1 MSALRGDSLRD
12 TSIGLVTS
20 DWEMGVVGDFVAAL
34 QAGVSV
40 NAIETDTGCAQDEV
54 GVLKTSAVLRGKFF
68 PEQHKVVVPEDVE
81 RVATSVVADRIIIS
95 RMNTPALV
103 GESGYVTADVPNLFL
118 PDRLWQTE
126 PSPRPHSQRWL
137 AYWLQHPSIRRL
149 IASGATGTS
158 NSMKNISKET
168 VLSLA
173 IPRTPLPEQQ
183 KIAAILTAVDD
194 KLDVIA
200 RQIEATQ
207 TLKQGLMQTLFS
219 RGVGTQDA
227 EGRWVPH
234 SEFKDGELGTIP
246 AAWGVSSIGSLF
258 EVVERAVRMADEQSY
273 RRVTVKRRY
282 GGIELRD
289 ELRGGDIK
297 VKSQF
302 ALEAGDFLISE
313 RQIVHGAC
321 GIVPKRL
328 AGALVSNEYLVLK
341 ARPAVDVRY
350 FNYLVQQL
358 KYAKYF
364 MLCSQGVDIEKFLF
378 KPKDWLKKPVPVPP
392 VAEQARIADVLAT
405 TDEKLDALRA
415 KLDELQQVKRGLM
428 QKLLTGEWRVSVDAS
443 PTGT

>member
-1 MSALRGDSLRD
+1 
-12 TSIGLVTS
+12 
-20 DWEMGVVGDFVAAL
+20 MGVVGDFVAAL

-40 NAIETDTGCAQDEV
+40 NAVETDTGCAQGEV

-68 PEQHKVVVPEDVE
+68 PAQHKIVVPEDVN

-103 GESGYVTADVPNLFL
+103 GESGYVTADEPNLFL

-137 AYWLQHPSIRRL
+137 AYWLQHSSIRRL

-168 VLSLA
+168 VLSLP

-183 KIAAILTAVDD
+183 RIAAILMALDD

-219 RGVGTQDA
+219 RGVGANDA
-227 EGRWVPH
+227 DGRWVPH
-234 SEFKDGELGTIP
+234 AEFKDCELGTIP
-246 AAWGVSSIGSLF
+246 AAWSVSSIGSLF
-258 EVVERAVRMADEQSY
+258 EVVERAIRMADEQSY

-289 ELRGGDIK
+289 EQRGSDIK

-321 GIVPKRL
+321 GIVPSWL

-341 ARPAVDVRY
+341 AKPSVDVRY

-378 KPKDWLKKPVPVPP
+378 KPKDWLKKLVPVPP
-392 VAEQARIADVLAT
+392 VVEQARIADVLAT
-405 TDEKLDALRA
+405 ADEKLNALSA
-415 KLDELQQVKRGLM
+415 KQNELQQVKRGLM

-443 PTGT
+443 AAGT